1 MADEIIDAKDEIVEK
16 TFDEKAD
23 AVLDDLEKEAP
34 AGSSDADKPEGDD
47 TETKETATAEVEKTE
62 KVKEVEA
69 DTSLS
74 VEDKIA
80 KIKEILGDD
89 EKAIDAYIKQKGY
102 HNDPAWQKQRELIDR
117 LKQEKAQG
125 ALSVE
130 DKKLLEDV
138 KKVTSSREYIETSMK
153 SQGYTQDAIDKAL
166 REKGID
172 VAAKSADDLSLIASK
187 LNIPVDKLSQ
197 AQKDDI
203 TDIAKIVDVIFK
215 DRLDKI
221 LPNQLKP
228 IQEHI
233 SSINQ
238 ESSASKIINTMKEIV
253 VKEKILDFEKDIEP
267 EINKFLDANP
277 DATQADVLSHFKE
290 LNHSLSVE
298 RLRTGK
304 KKEERDIKKT
314 GLRQISSGGGGEAAI
329 PEKTGDFD
337 KDADA
342 LLDSLNVT

>member
-1 MADEIIDAKDEIVEK
+1 MADQIEAKEEPQED
-16 TFDEKAD
+16 FDTVAD
-23 AVLDDLEKEAP
+23 KILDDLEKETQSE
-34 AGSSDADKPEGDD
+34 SSSEEKPEGDEAKD
-47 TETKETATAEVEKTE
+47 SKASAAEAVKTE

-69 DTSLS
+69 DKSLS
-74 VEDKIA
+74 PDEKLA
-80 KIKEILGDD
+80 KIKELLGDD

-102 HNDPAWQKQRELIDR
+102 HTDPAWIKQREIIER
-117 LKQEKAQG
+117 LKKEKAESG
-125 ALSVE
+125 LSVE

-153 SQGYTQDAIDKAL
+153 AQGFNQDAIDKRL
-166 REKGID
+166 REAGID
-172 VAAKSADDLSLIASK
+172 VAAKPQDDLALISRSLNIDSSK
-187 LNIPVDKLSQ
+187 LTQ

-203 TDIAKIVDVIFK
+203 TDIVKIADIIFK
-215 DRLDKI
+215 DRIDKI

-238 ESSASKIINTMKEIV
+238 ETSANKIVTVMKEIISS
-253 VKEKILDFEKDIEP
+253 EKILDFEKDIEP

-277 DATQADVLSHFKE
+277 EATQADVMAHFKE
-290 LNHSLSVE
+290 LNHRISVE

-304 KKEERDIKKT
+304 KKEERDVKKT
-314 GLRQISSGGGGEAAI
+314 NLRQISSGGGGGNITI
-329 PEKTGDFD
+329 PAKTGDFD

-342 LLDSLNVT
+342 LLDTLNVT

>member
-1 MADEIIDAKDEIVEK
+1 MAEEIVDAKEEVIEK

-23 AVLDDLEKEAP
+23 EVLDNLEKETP

-47 TETKETATAEVEKTE
+47 TKTDKTSTAEVEKTE

-117 LKQEKAQG
+117 LKAEKSTG
-125 ALSVE
+125 GLSVE
-130 DKKLLEDV
+130 DKALLADV

-153 SQGYTQDAIDKAL
+153 SQGFTQDAIDKAL
-166 REKGID
+166 RDKGID
-172 VAAKSADDLSLIASK
+172 VAAKPQDDLALISQS
-187 LNIPVDKLSQ
+187 LNIDPSKLSQ

-203 TDIAKIVDVIFK
+203 TDIVKIADIIFK
-215 DRLDKI
+215 DRMNKV

-238 ESSASKIINTMKEIV
+238 EASAGKIVNVMRDLV

-277 DATQADVLSHFKE
+277 EATQADVLGHFKE
-290 LNHSLSVE
+290 LNHSLTVE

-304 KKEERDIKKT
+304 KKEERDLSKT
-314 GLRQISSGGGGEAAI
+314 NLRQNSGGGGGNLQV
-329 PEKTGDFD
+329 PEKTGNFD

>member
-1 MADEIIDAKDEIVEK
+1 MAEEIVAKEEVIEK
-16 TFDEKAD
+16 TIDESQD
-23 AVLDDLEKEAP
+23 EFLDNLEKETPLA
-34 AGSSDADKPEGDD
+34 STTENKPEGED
-47 TETKETATAEVEKTE
+47 TKTKETATAEVEKTE

-117 LKQEKAQG
+117 LKQEKATG
-125 ALSVE
+125 GLSVE
-130 DKKLLEDV
+130 DKALLADV

-153 SQGYTQDAIDKAL
+153 SQGFTQDAIDKAL

-172 VAAKSADDLSLIASK
+172 VAEKPADDLALISQSLNIDASK
-187 LNIPVDKLSQ
+187 LTQ

-203 TDIAKIVDVIFK
+203 TDIVKIADIIFK
-215 DRLDKI
+215 DRMDKI

-238 ESSASKIINTMKEIV
+238 EASAGKIVNVMKELV
-253 VKEKILDFEKDIEP
+253 NKEKILDFEKDVEP

-277 DATQADVLSHFKE
+277 AATQADVLAHFKE
-290 LNHSLSVE
+290 LNHQLTVE
-298 RLRTGK
+298 RLRTGQ
-304 KKEERDIKKT
+304 KKEIRDEKKT
-314 GLRQISSGGGGEAAI
+314 GLRQLSSGGGGEQVVPA
-329 PEKTGDFD
+329 KTGDFD

-342 LLDSLNVT
+342 ILDSLNVN

>member
-1 MADEIIDAKDEIVEK
+1 MADEQIEAKEEVIEKSIDEGQDE
-16 TFDEKAD
+16 F
-23 AVLDDLEKEAP
+23 LDNLEKEN
-34 AGSSDADKPEGDD
+34 SSDSSTEKTEGEE
-47 TETKETATAEVEKTE
+47 TETKEAAGSDQDKTD

-102 HNDPAWQKQRELIDR
+102 HNDPAWQKQREIIDR

-130 DKKLLEDV
+130 DKALLADV

-153 SQGYTQDAIDKAL
+153 AQGYTQDAIDKAL
-166 REKGID
+166 RDKGID
-172 VAAKSADDLSLIASK
+172 VAAKPADDLSLIASK

-238 ESSASKIINTMKEIV
+238 ETSASKIVNTMKEA
-253 VKEKILDFEKDIEP
+253 VKNEGILDFEKDIEP
-267 EINKFLDANP
+267 EINKFIDANP

-290 LNHSLSVE
+290 LNHKLTVE

-304 KKEERDIKKT
+304 KKEERDEKK
-314 GLRQISSGGGGEAAI
+314 GNLRQNVSGGGNEVTPPA
-329 PEKTGDFD
+329 KTGDFD